1 MRRIM
6 FKRILTF
13 CLIIM
18 AGFSILKAEN
28 KDIKAADK
36 LYAQKKYAE
45 SAVLYKKVIDTDGV
59 APELYYNLGNAYYK
73 YGETGLAI
81 LNYERALRLNPM
93 FEDAAFNL
101 EFANQKVIDN
111 VVMSESFFLRKWINL
126 LIRVQSSDAWFIT
139 GIISFLLTF
148 TGILLFIFGR
158 SSVSRKAGFY
168 AGVFFLVITI
178 SSVIFS
184 FSRYKM
190 LEEHREAIILSGAVI
205 VKSSPDKSGTDL
217 FQLHEGTKVA
227 VQSELDNW
235 VEIRLGNGNEGWVE
249 ARHLEK
255 I

>member
-1 MRRIM
+1 M
-6 FKRILTF
+6 KRILSI
-13 CLIIM
+13 CLIILT
-18 AGFSILKAEN
+18 GLSVLKAEN
-28 KDIKAADK
+28 KDLNAADK
-36 LYAQKKYAE
+36 FYAQKKYAE
-45 SAVLYKKVIDTDGV
+45 AAELYKKVLEKDGV

-126 LIRVQSSDAWFIT
+126 LIRVQSSDGWFV
-139 GIISFLLTF
+139 
-148 TGILLFIFGR
+148 TGILTFVIALAGLLLFVFGKTSLGR
-158 SSVSRKAGFY
+158 KAAFYTALVFLIISVSA
-168 AGVFFLVITI
+168 LI
-178 SSVIFS
+178 SS

-190 LEEHREAIILSGAVI
+190 MEEHGEAIILSGAVI

-235 VEIRLGNGNEGWVE
+235 VEIRLGNGNEGWIE

>member
-1 MRRIM
+1 MRRILS
-6 FKRILTF
+6 ICLLLLTG
-13 CLIIM
+13 L
-18 AGFSILKAEN
+18 SILKAEN
-28 KDIKAADK
+28 KDLKAADK
-36 LYAQKKYAE
+36 LYAQKKYADA
-45 SAVLYKKVIDTDGV
+45 AVLYKKVLETDGV

-126 LIRVQSSDAWFIT
+126 LIRIQTSDGWFVT
-139 GIISFLLTF
+139 GISSFVITLAA
-148 TGILLFIFGR
+148 LLFFVFGKT
-158 SSVSRKAGFY
+158 SAGRRTAFY
-168 AGVFFLVITI
+168 AALICLIVTV
-178 SSVIFS
+178 SAVIFS
-184 FSRYKM
+184 FSRFSM
-190 LEEHREAIILSGAVI
+190 MEEHREAIILSGAVI

>member
-1 MRRIM
+1 
-6 FKRILTF
+6 
-13 CLIIM
+13 
-18 AGFSILKAEN
+18 
-28 KDIKAADK
+28 
-36 LYAQKKYAE
+36 
-45 SAVLYKKVIDTDGV
+45 
-59 APELYYNLGNAYYK
+59 
-73 YGETGLAI
+73 
-81 LNYERALRLNPM
+81 M

-158 SSVSRKAGFY
+158 SSVSRKTGFY